1 MEMVQCPYCKTGNRL
16 GKSLCR
22 KCMRGLPKVEEVM
35 KERTISIPKK
45 KIKVLE
51 NSDNFEKIS
60 RNTED

>member
-1 MEMVQCPYCKTGNRL
+1 
-16 GKSLCR
+16 
-22 KCMRGLPKVEEVM
+22 MRGLPKVEEVM